1 MKKGNKVLAL
11 FLAAVMLT
19 TSVTWDFGKVKA
31 EETTETTSAIKTT
44 DDGVSIDFDNIDV
57 AELDEAGYVSTKFAS
72 GAPVKGEI
80 NQAVSKHWFSGDGDD
95 TPYGSGE
102 GSTIKAQNTG
112 LKTQD
117 VESDNSR
124 TVMYTPYTYEDFQVS
139 AEIYYG
145 AFSGIVIG
153 EKNVYPEDVTSS
165 SVAIFFNSGRLHIMG
180 AVERDTATIMRGT
193 SAAIANNGS
202 ALGYKIFNNGSG
214 DTIKANAG
222 ETYTV
227 NVKKTGNH
235 LIIWYSGGSGLIT
248 IELADSYKTG
258 WIGIQSKCYDGDGG
272 GFKSL
277 NIEKVHAVEHHELD
291 NAVMSELDDM
301 GYSASMGSTVKLNSV
316 GAAFFS
322 GKTGYAYGSTTTT
335 LTSANEG
342 VKNRAT
348 GGSIAGLNIPY
359 IYKNFRLEAEVYHG
373 QVTGVSIG
381 AQSGYASVGTTSK
394 QTIALY
400 FNESVMELC
409 GAIGAKSAK
418 TADASSASAPSE
430 TMYKLTPKAASG
442 SAHVGVRDEVR
453 TLVIEVK
460 DGTFTMWMEGYSGYV
475 SMPIGSDY
483 ATEKISFI
491 QRYKS
496 TDKGG
501 FKSYTITNLDA
512 GDAAEFDN
520 VYLNNLTA
528 AGYTASDCA
537 DSTLTDKAVSDVWF
551 SGESGYSSTE
561 KNKNDGLKPKD
572 TTAKDGNIDLL
583 NLPKVYENFRLKTT
597 MYHGQVVGVAIGKNG
612 VKPSAS
618 SGSDKGVITIYTNS
632 KYLELTGSINKASVN
647 LTAGSEVTNNSN
659 LYHYVPVGFSANW
672 NQERTLVVELQ
683 NNILSV
689 WMEGYAGVLRVRV
702 TDNYATE
709 NIALIARRPD
719 TDGVNAGGG
728 LKSYTIEKL
737 PATDNINTTVDVAGY
752 TDFDFVDTS
761 VLDAKGFSVS
771 KFNSDGTVI
780 ATDALVGA
788 HMYAGEVGVSTAGKV
803 AYNYNYT
810 NRGLKARATQSEA
823 TRTIL
828 NTPYTATN
836 GYEDFSASLE
846 VYWGAGTGIVL
857 GPKNVLP
864 KEDNKSIMI
873 YFNGDQI
880 QLFGEID
887 PSSVVLKGGT
897 GYWNVSYDPTF
908 IFRPGTDFSPKSE
921 KHEGEVYDL
930 NVELKDGALSI
941 WVEGYDTVL
950 SMNTTTD
957 FVHESVGIVHR
968 QYEGDAGGLK
978 NFTIE
983 SLEGD
988 IVREYDA
995 TSFATL
1001 RSADG
1006 HTAPEYKNY
1015 LFAGWFT
1022 EPTCTAETAISSS
1035 TLTIEEG
1042 TTVYAKF
1049 VSRYVLS
1056 VKAQVAADLVDGQ
1069 ITNDDATGEIRFATT
1084 VDTEKYSQV
1093 GFNITYDKD
1102 RDGVYET
1109 KPISNNS
1116 VYMEL
1121 KAFGTKVYQPTDF
1134 SKASKYFKAC
1144 TVKNIGADYFDIAF
1158 SVTAFW
1164 KTMDG
1169 TVVEGDTAVK
1179 TINQGISVHY
1189 LKDKTA
1195 LFVGDSIQD
1204 GANFNASRPEEGRK
1218 YKAWYDRMAR
1228 YYGMDTEEVANK
1240 GWALTNKDTSGRS
1253 QIVTQLDS
1261 AKKASYDF
1269 IILEGGVNDV
1279 RIDQDTQNPDI
1290 TIDWGTINED
1300 PNATFTD
1307 DNIAGAMQD
1316 LIVKTQAK
1324 FPDAKIVYMI
1334 NHHFGANA
1342 TNMKN
1347 YVALVKAA
1355 CRVHDIAYVDFSDT
1369 EAYPSLEPLT
1379 VQSTDYIPDNLH
1391 PTAAG
1396 YELTTPILADCM
1408 RKVLT
1413 GEYDTEVYVAS
1424 TGVDQ
1429 VGNGTKEAP
1438 YRTLNY
1444 AVSRVA
1450 DGGTIYVQD
1459 TLACKNPI
1467 GSSFSL
1473 GGYGF
1478 EDGGNIESGAAGA
1491 ENVIDKVNY
1500 KQVTIAG
1507 DNDAA
1512 VLDFSVAG
1520 HLFLNESVILKDI
1533 QVKWPSRINA
1543 EGNTFIVEESVTQV
1557 GDIEPMLIGGSHYN
1571 NLDKTDL
1578 RIYAG
1583 TYSKIIGGQLKYTVG
1598 ETNVVVGGKVNE
1610 NVDVSDHTFGYVLYG
1625 GCYSEGG
1632 TTKVSGDTHVTVE
1645 EGAKFRYVYGGGIK
1659 ASGNVVPTIDGE
1671 THVTV
1676 TGGNVM
1682 SVFGGGYKIP
1692 CGDTNVKI
1700 TGGTIEQVFGGSE
1713 SASATGN
1720 TNIELL
1726 GGTITR
1732 RVYGGC
1738 YNDFSSSLSS
1748 FGWVTTDYHVAGTTN
1763 ITIDENAQITF
1774 TSNGSDRGVFAGS
1787 RYKEAYA
1794 DEKATVI
1801 FLGGCYEAQKNLLGR
1816 DSTDSNGKILGSP
1829 NIYDYLVNAT
1839 TGGTVTSADGI
1850 LTVTPNDG
1858 YTATVDGATITAE
1871 GANTYTLPET
1881 DGTITVTFSLTN

>member
-1 MKKGNKVLAL
+1 MKKGNRMLAM
-11 FLAAVMLT
+11 FLAATMLV
-19 TSVTWDFGKVKA
+19 TSIAWDFGKVEA
-31 EETTETTSAIKTT
+31 TETTETESAITETT
-44 DDGVSIDFDNIDV
+44 DGVTIDFDNIDV
-57 AELDEAGYVSTKFAS
+57 AELDANGYTSTKFVN
-72 GAPVKGEI
+72 GA
-80 NQAVSKHWFSGDGDD
+80 AVSGEVNRDVSEHWFSGEGED
-95 TPYGSGE
+95 TLYGSGE
-102 GSTIKAQNTG
+102 GGAIKAPNTG
-112 LKTQD
+112 LKAQD
-117 VESDNSR
+117 IESDNSK

-145 AFSGIVIG
+145 AYSGIVFG
-153 EKNVYPEDVTSS
+153 EKNVYPEDASEATS
-165 SVAIFFNSGRLHIMG
+165 VGVYFNSGRLHIIG
-180 AVERDTATIMRGT
+180 AIDNSTVKIMRGT
-193 SAAIANNGS
+193 STATSNNGTTNGRF
-202 ALGYKIFNNGSG
+202 LIFNNGSG
-214 DTIKANAG
+214 NTIGADAG
-222 ETYTV
+222 GTYTV

-248 IELADSYKTG
+248 MELADSYKTG
-258 WIGIQSKCYDGDGG
+258 WLGIQSRCYDGDGG

-301 GYSASMGSTVKLNSV
+301 GYSVTTGSTLKKDSV
-316 GAAFFS
+316 GDVFFS
-322 GKTGYAYGSTTTT
+322 GTTNGTVTT
-335 LTSANEG
+335 NNTG
-342 VKNRAT
+342 VKGQVADSNVKA
-348 GGSIAGLNIPY
+348 LNIPY
-359 IYKNFRLEAEVYHG
+359 IYDNFRLEAEIY
-373 QVTGVSIG
+373 TGHLVGVAVGDATSYPR
-381 AQSGYASVGTTSK
+381 QSGMITSFFSATSSSNGIIL
-394 QTIALY
+394 QTEGAHSGITRTGGIAG
-400 FNESVMELC
+400 F
-409 GAIGAKSAK
+409 
-418 TADASSASAPSE
+418 
-430 TMYKLTPKAASG
+430 
-442 SAHVGVRDEVR
+442 
-453 TLVIEVK
+453 
-460 DGTFTMWMEGYSGYV
+460 DGTATKPTQFRPSSGGKTLPITKEVVYTIVLEVNNGTLKVWLKGCDGYGT
-475 SMPIGSDY
+475 
-483 ATEKISFI
+483 ATITSAYKADKISLI
-491 QRYKS
+491 ARNPVS
-496 TDKGG
+496 EGGG

-512 GDAAEFDN
+512 GDSAEFDN
-520 VYLNNLTA
+520 VYLQNLTA

-537 DSTLTDKAVSDVWF
+537 DTTLTDKAVSDVWF
-551 SGESGYSSTE
+551 SGESGYSSSE
-561 KNKNDGLKPKD
+561 ANKNNGLKPSD
-572 TTAKDGNIDLL
+572 TDSSIDLL
-583 NLPKVYENFRLKTT
+583 NLPKVYDNFRLETT
-597 MYHGQVVGVAIGKNG
+597 MYHGQVVGVAIGKEG

-618 SGSDKGVITIYTNS
+618 SGSDKGLITIYTNS

-647 LTAGSEVTNNSN
+647 LTAGTEVVNNSN
-659 LYHYVPVGFSANW
+659 LYHYVPVGFSADW

-702 TDNYATE
+702 TDTYATE
-709 NIALIARRPD
+709 NIALIARRNNTSGNP
-719 TDGVNAGGG
+719 GGG

-737 PATDNINTTVDVAGY
+737 PATNNINTTVDVEGY
-752 TDFDFVDTS
+752 TDFDFVDTTK
-761 VLDAKGFSVS
+761 LDAAGFSVS
-771 KFNSDGTVI
+771 KYNSDGTI
-780 ATDALVGA
+780 TATETSVAT

-803 AYNYNYT
+803 AYNYNYP
-810 NRGLKARATQSEA
+810 NSGLKAKAIQSEA
-823 TRTIL
+823 TRTVL

-864 KEDNKSIMI
+864 TGNAESIMI
-873 YFNGDQI
+873 YFNSNQI
-880 QLFGEID
+880 QIFGAIE
-887 PSSVVLKGGT
+887 PSSVVVKGGT

-908 IFRPGTDFSPKSE
+908 IFKPGTDFNPLT
-921 KHEGEVYDL
+921 GGGIGDVFDL
-930 NVELKDGALSI
+930 NVELKDGALTV
-941 WVEGYDTVL
+941 WVEGYDTVV

-957 FVHESVGIVHR
+957 FVHERVGIVHR
-968 QYEGDAGGLK
+968 QYDGDAGGLK

-995 TSFATL
+995 TSFAAL
-1001 RSADG
+1001 RSADS

-1022 EPTCTAETAISSS
+1022 DPACTAETAISSG

-1042 TTVYAKF
+1042 TSVYAKF
-1049 VSRYVLS
+1049 VPRYILT
-1056 VKAQVAADLVDGQ
+1056 VKAQVAADLVDDK
-1069 ITNDDATGEIRFATT
+1069 ITNDDAAGEIRFVTT
-1084 VDTEKYSQV
+1084 VDTERYSQV
-1093 GFNITYDKD
+1093 GFNVTYDKN
-1102 RDGVYET
+1102 RDGEYET
-1109 KPISNNS
+1109 KSISNNS
-1116 VYMEL
+1116 VYPEL
-1121 KAFGTKVYQPTDF
+1121 KAFGTVVYQPTDF
-1134 SKASKYFKAC
+1134 SKASTYFKAC
-1144 TVKNIGADYFDIAF
+1144 TMKNVGADYFDIEFA
-1158 SVTAFW
+1158 VTAFW

-1179 TINQGISVHY
+1179 TMNQGISVHY
-1189 LKDKTA
+1189 LEGKTA

-1204 GANFNASRPEEGRK
+1204 GGNYNDATKWPPEEGRQ

-1228 YYGMDTEEVANK
+1228 YYGMDTEEVAEK
-1240 GWALTNKDTSGRS
+1240 GWALTNTDTSGKS
-1253 QIVTQLDS
+1253 QIVTQLENATKD
-1261 AKKASYDF
+1261 SYDF

-1279 RIDQDTQNPDI
+1279 RIDQDNQEDAETGAKDI
-1290 TIDWGTINED
+1290 VIDWGTIDED
-1300 PNATFTD
+1300 PTKEDYGDST
-1307 DNIAGAMQD
+1307 IAGAMQN
-1316 LIVKTQAK
+1316 LIIATKAK
-1324 FPDAKIVYMI
+1324 FPDAEIVYMI
-1334 NHHFGANA
+1334 NHHFGASA

-1347 YVALVKAA
+1347 YVAMVKAA
-1355 CRVHDIAYVDFSDT
+1355 CRVHDITYVDFSDT
-1369 EAYPSLEPLT
+1369 EAYPSLAPLT
-1379 VQSTDYIPDNLH
+1379 KQSSAYIMDNLH
-1391 PTAAG
+1391 PRAAG
-1396 YELTTPILADCM
+1396 YELTTPVLADHM
-1408 RKVLT
+1408 RKLIT

-1438 YRTLNY
+1438 YQTLNY

-1450 DGGTIYVQD
+1450 DDGTIYVQD
-1459 TLACKNPI
+1459 TLACKNPT

-1478 EDGGNIESGAAGA
+1478 EDGGNIEGA

-1500 KQVTIAG
+1500 KQVTISG

-1543 EGNTFIVEESVTQV
+1543 EGNTFIVEESVTQG

-1571 NLDKTDL
+1571 DLDKTDL

-1583 TYSKIIGGQLKYTVG
+1583 TYSKIVGGQLKYTVG

-1645 EGAKFRYVYGGGIK
+1645 EGAKFRYVYGGGVK
-1659 ASGNVVPTIDGE
+1659 ASGNVVPTIGGE
-1671 THVTV
+1671 TYVTV

-1692 CGDTNVKI
+1692 CGNTNVKI
-1700 TGGTIEQVFGGSE
+1700 TGGTLEQVFGGSE
-1713 SASATGN
+1713 SASASGN

-1738 YNDFSSSLSS
+1738 YNDYNSDTYS
-1748 FGWVTTDYHVAGTTN
+1748 WVTTDCHVAGTTN
-1763 ITIDENAQITF
+1763 VTIGPNAQITF
-1774 TSNGSDRGVFAGS
+1774 TADGSDRGVFAGS
-1787 RYKEAYA
+1787 RYKEAYT

-1801 FLGGCYEAQKNLLGR
+1801 FVDGCCGSKEDVLGR
-1816 DSTDSNGKILGSP
+1816 DSTDITGALALGSP
-1829 NIYDYLVNAT
+1829 NQYDYLVDASV
-1839 TGGTVTSADGI
+1839 GGTVTSADGI

-1871 GANTYTLPET
+1871 GANTYTLPAT
-1881 DGTITVTFSLTN
+1881 DGTITVAFSPIN